1 MLGNEATEEFNEF
14 IYSIFADKQSRV
26 KVAAERF
33 EVSDTRGRNILASTP
48 GTTVISSPNLQIQS
62 K

>member
-1 MLGNEATEEFNEF
+1 MREFNE
-14 IYSIFADKQSRV
+14 IYIFADKQSRV